1 MTELCFVLIL
11 PRGSQTHL
19 WLIHGTSVCSPP
31 PLGKEMA
38 WMFVVMA
45 TGSRRQTFAGPDSF
59 LLLRFTNSFNNGRQK
74 DQKQGIR
81 ADR

>member
-1 MTELCFVLIL
+1 
-11 PRGSQTHL
+11 
-19 WLIHGTSVCSPP
+19 
-31 PLGKEMA
+31 MA